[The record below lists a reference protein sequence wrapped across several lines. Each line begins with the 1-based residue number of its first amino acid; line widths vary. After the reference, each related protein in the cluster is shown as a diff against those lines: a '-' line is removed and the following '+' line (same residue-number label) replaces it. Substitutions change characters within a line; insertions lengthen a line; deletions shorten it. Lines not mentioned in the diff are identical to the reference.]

1 LSSAFDGWTGY
12 FKGMIS
18 SFARMA
24 PLTFFMQKLT
34 ITVAELLA
42 TATTIRTAFIA
53 GDLFTTENVLTQD
66 ITADAKNFASY
77 ANRSFI
83 MARKFDWN
91 NALQDA
97 TKVIPIHHTL
107 TRTPLT

>member
-1 LSSAFDGWTGY
+1 MPVWHR
-12 FKGMIS
+12 S
-18 SFARMA
+18 SFI
-24 PLTFFMQKLT
+24 TQKLT
-34 ITVAELLA
+34 ITSAELLA
-42 TATTIRTAFIA
+42 TATTIRTAFIT
-53 GDLFTTENVLTQD
+53 GDLFTAEKVLTQD

-97 TKVIPIHHTL
+97 NKVITIHHML

>member
-1 LSSAFDGWTGY
+1 LLVWCLSH
-12 FKGMIS
+12 
-18 SFARMA
+18 
-24 PLTFFMQKLT
+24 FFTQTLVITTAELLT
-34 ITVAELLA
+34 ITKTTY
-42 TATTIRTAFIA
+42 TASIT
-53 GDLFTTENVLTQD
+53 GDLFTAEKVLTRD

-97 TKVIPIHHTL
+97 TKVIMIHHML